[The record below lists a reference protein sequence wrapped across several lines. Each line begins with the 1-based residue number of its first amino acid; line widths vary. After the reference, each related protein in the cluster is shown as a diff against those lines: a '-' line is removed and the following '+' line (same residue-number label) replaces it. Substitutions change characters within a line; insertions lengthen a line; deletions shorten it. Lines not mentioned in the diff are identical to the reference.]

1 VLGKDVTTDC
11 PERQSHNHRT
21 KEQRTLTTDCTD
33 FTDEKL
39 KILFEMKDFFL
50 QWYSGTDSTDKE
62 VLWQAP
68 FGQEKHTC
76 RVGEREPRIDTNGR
90 ECFGR

>member
-1 VLGKDVTTDC
+1 MPSVSKAEQLTRRGFEQEITEITEKTEGSLVLGKDVTTDC

-50 QWYSGTDSTDKE
+50 QWYG
-62 VLWQAP
+62 
-68 FGQEKHTC
+68 FHG
-76 RVGEREPRIDTNGR
+76 
-90 ECFGR
+90 

>member
-1 VLGKDVTTDC
+1 MAQCCLLGRAPRRAYLFSTTNVGADAK
-11 PERQSHNHRT
+11 RD
-21 KEQRTLTTDCTD
+21 LTTDN
-33 FTDEKL
+33 
-39 KILFEMKDFFL
+39 
-50 QWYSGTDSTDKE
+50 TDSTDKE